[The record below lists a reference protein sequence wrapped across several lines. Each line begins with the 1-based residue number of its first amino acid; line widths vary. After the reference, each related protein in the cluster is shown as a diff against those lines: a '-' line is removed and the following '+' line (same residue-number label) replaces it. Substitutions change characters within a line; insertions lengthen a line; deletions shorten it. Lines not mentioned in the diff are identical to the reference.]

1 MPDSISVNALLGH
14 DVGSAPLQP
23 QLVVPP
29 VLFRMKKIRLVAE
42 VHKAE
47 PEMGLGAASPPRHE
61 EDWLAAPISGYG
73 LTLAPRKLAIE

>member
-29 VLFRMKKIRLVAE
+29 VLFRMKQDKIGGR
-42 VHKAE
+42 
-47 PEMGLGAASPPRHE
+47 GAQS
-61 EDWLAAPISGYG
+61 
-73 LTLAPRKLAIE
+73 